1 MTCSAEHQTSYK
13 IFGQNQRQ
21 IFDCQRLKNSLCMY
35 LVVMTFLGMKYVQ
48 FSSISSLVLRGKVS
62 ERPAW
67 KDESWA
73 LLETDCD
80 WWVPD
85 NWSCSEEAPPSASL
99 VVMVHGMKRSTEH
112 RPDAKIRQW
121 WTIYLADS
129 RLQHFHDLHLP
140 HSPLS
145 LYSRSLS
152 PPLLIPSLKRKS
164 HKYNRGFGEHC
175 ELFNSIRTMR
185 KKFQEI

>member
-1 MTCSAEHQTSYK
+1 
-13 IFGQNQRQ
+13 
-21 IFDCQRLKNSLCMY
+21 
-35 LVVMTFLGMKYVQ
+35 MKYVQ

-62 ERPAW
+62 EREAW
-67 KDESWA
+67 KDESRA

-80 WWVPD
+80 WWELVLWKNVKKECLFWCLMSVSSRQLELQWRSSAFREP
-85 NWSCSEEAPPSASL
+85 SCSGSGNE
-99 VVMVHGMKRSTEH
+99 KIDRSQTE
-112 RPDAKIRQW
+112 RKIKQW

-129 RLQHFHDLHLP
+129 RIQPFHDLHLP

-175 ELFNSIRTMR
+175 ELFNIV
-185 KKFQEI
+185 